1 MTNWCMRFEAKH
13 NYFKKLAIGL
23 GNFKNLPWT
32 LAGRHQNKQCYT
44 MHFLHKPIECGPGI
58 VILLFYTLQFNVGT
72 GVCTSCI
79 HWHPPLKNVWQLVYP
94 LKSNSSDRPTSILL
108 HTPKFASPLSKRKKS
123 AFNFYQLL
131 NEIVISC
138 ILAL

>member
-1 MTNWCMRFEAKH
+1 MMTNWCIRFEAKH
-13 NYFKKLAIGL
+13 NYFKKLAISL

-44 MHFLHKPIECGPGI
+44 MHFLHKPIEFGPGI
-58 VILLFYTLQFNVGT
+58 VILLFYTSQFNVGT

-94 LKSNSSDRPTSILL
+94 LKSNSSDSPTSILL

-123 AFNFYQLL
+123 AFNF
-131 NEIVISC
+131 
-138 ILAL
+138 